1 MSKVLTVN
9 GMTVDEL
16 LAFHRA
22 RLGDARMA
30 ADDGGDGGDGK
41 GDKGGDGF
49 KPITSQDDLNHVIT
63 ERVNRERAKFADY
76 ADLKTKAAK
85 LDTLEQ
91 ANKSEADKFSER
103 IASLETE
110 NTAIKSQ
117 ALRSRIQA
125 KFSVSDEDAELFLTG
140 IDEASLTKQAER
152 LGVRDTERKKQGNRV
167 PKEGTSTKSGD
178 DPMREFAR
186 ELFSAND

>member
-1 MSKVLTVN
+1 
-9 GMTVDEL
+9 
-16 LAFHRA
+16 
-22 RLGDARMA
+22 MA
-30 ADDGGDGGDGK
+30 NDDSGNDDGK
-41 GDKGGDGF
+41 GDKSGDGF
-49 KPITSQDDLNHVIT
+49 KPITSQDDLNRVIT

-76 ADLKTKAAK
+76 TDLKTKAAK
-85 LDTLEQ
+85 LDQIEQ

-140 IDEASLTKQAER
+140 ADEASLTKQAER
-152 LGVRDTERKKQGNRV
+152 LAARDTERKKQGNRV

-178 DPMREFAR
+178 DDMREFTR
-186 ELFSAND
+186 SLFAKDN

>member
-1 MSKVLTVN
+1 M
-9 GMTVDEL
+9 
-16 LAFHRA
+16 
-22 RLGDARMA
+22 
-30 ADDGGDGGDGK
+30 ADDDGKGEDGK

-49 KPITSQDDLNHVIT
+49 KPITSQDDLNHALD
-63 ERVNRERAKFADY
+63 ERLKRERAKFADY

-152 LGVRDTERKKQGNRV
+152 LGVREAERKKQGNHV
-167 PKEGTSTKSGD
+167 PKEGTSTQSGD
-178 DPMREFAR
+178 DPMRAMAR
-186 ELFSAND
+186 DLFKTTD